1 MNKDTMGANIAAFI
15 AWLAAGIAAFQSL
28 WYVDTDN
35 PNVATILV
43 LVVYFVALFRANKYF
58 VKSAKMFPEAK
69 RAWKAARG
77 N

>member
-1 MNKDTMGANIAAFI
+1 MNKDTMGANVAAFI
-15 AWLAAGIAAFQSL
+15 AWLAAGIASFQSL

-35 PNVATILV
+35 PNVATVLV

-58 VKSAKMFPEAK
+58 VKSAKMFPAALE
-69 RAWKAARG
+69 AWKAARG